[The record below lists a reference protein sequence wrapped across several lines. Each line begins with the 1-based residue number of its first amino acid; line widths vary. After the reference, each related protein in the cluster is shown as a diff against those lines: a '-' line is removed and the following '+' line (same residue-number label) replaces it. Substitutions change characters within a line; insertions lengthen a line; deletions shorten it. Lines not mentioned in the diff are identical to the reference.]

1 MQRRTSTKAAKARS
15 RSRCAGLALRGY
27 RLGGQ
32 RPQGAWGRAIL
43 PDDVLLFRYSALTF
57 NGHRIHCDRKYVTEV
72 EGCPSLIVHGPL
84 IAALLMD
91 LLRRHAPQ
99 AEVASFGF
107 KAVRPTSTCT
117 RSQSTASVMAT
128 PSSCGRKTTKAG

>member
-1 MQRRTSTKAAKARS
+1 
-15 RSRCAGLALRGY
+15 
-27 RLGGQ
+27 
-32 RPQGAWGRAIL
+32 L

-128 PSSCGRKTTKAG
+128 PSSCGRKITKAG